1 MLNIAFLKCSLR
13 CCRSDL
19 YGRFW
24 LPSEINILLTGVPSS
39 AASVDTSD
47 ASNKPPESILRNSWN
62 GESLTL
68 FDATLP
74 TGGVPVYLAMYF
86 SEPLEMSVRS
96 FNIFFGSKKVGTGP
110 IVPVY
115 GKATQVVVG
124 DVMASSSSQ
133 LVFQS
138 TASALLPPMINAL
151 ELYVISSGTSGD
163 GSGNG
168 SGSGSGAGGG
178 GGEVEEA
185 DLGVADLQALVGLEK
200 GEEAMK
206 GAQVCGSTN
215 EEKKSKL
222 PIIVGVVSAVVVVII
237 VYVIVA
243 IFLAKR
249 RKGRLQGL
257 TLPTST
263 GRHWSLDTFSIICT
277 EYKEFDLF
285 VLMIVSQT
293 GTGPSPLFGQQTGNE
308 ANQST
313 NEADM
318 GDIDDLIGVNQ

>member
-1 MLNIAFLKCSLR
+1 ML
-13 CCRSDL
+13 SDL

-138 TASALLPPMINAL
+138 RWRWW
-151 ELYVISSGTSGD
+151 GG
-163 GSGNG
+163 GGGG
-168 SGSGSGAGGG
+168 SGSGGPAGSGGTGKGGG
-178 GGEVEEA
+178 SNE
-185 DLGVADLQALVGLEK
+185 
-200 GEEAMK
+200 
-206 GAQVCGSTN
+206 GS
-215 EEKKSKL
+215 S
-222 PIIVGVVSAVVVVII
+222 
-237 VYVIVA
+237 
-243 IFLAKR
+243 
-249 RKGRLQGL
+249 
-257 TLPTST
+257 
-263 GRHWSLDTFSIICT
+263 
-277 EYKEFDLF
+277 
-285 VLMIVSQT
+285 
-293 GTGPSPLFGQQTGNE
+293 GTGPSPLFGQQTGIE

-318 GDIDDLIGVNQ
+318 GDIDDLIGVNQSYVTQQH